1 MSKRN
6 VSKTAKK
13 TTPPKSVASS
23 KKALQGRVSSDARGQ
38 QAQWVPWFRNAAPY
52 INAFRGRTFVV
63 VFSGEAVANTHFAGL
78 IHDFALLNSLGIR
91 LVLVHGTRPQVEARL
106 KARASILA
114 REYTTLFHR
123 GLRVTDDTALACVK
137 EAVGT
142 VRVEIEA
149 LLSMG
154 LANSPMAGARIR
166 VASGNVVT
174 ARPLG
179 VHEGVDYLHT
189 GEVRRIDAEAI
200 KQQLDQNAVV
210 LLSPLGYSPTG
221 EVFNLSAE
229 DVATSA
235 AIALHADKVLY
246 LAEGSGLLDGRK
258 RLTRELTLVAA
269 QKLLTSRRK
278 LPDDMH
284 RILNSAVNLC
294 LNGIKRVHIIN
305 RETDGALLQELFTRD
320 GIGTLISAD
329 NYEETRQACIDDVA
343 GILELIEPLE
353 KTDVLVW
360 RSRENLEMEIER
372 FIVVERDGM
381 IIACAALY
389 PFAKDNMAELACLA
403 VHPDYQ
409 GAARGNALLHWVEQ
423 HAQQRHIKQ
432 IFVLSTKS
440 SHWFIERGYQRTDI
454 KTLPVKRRALYN
466 YRRNSK
472 VFIKDIS

>member
-1 MSKRN
+1 VAAQYNNKQP
-6 VSKTAKK
+6 KK
-13 TTPPKSVASS
+13 KPSPKSAS
-23 KKALQGRVSSDARGQ
+23 KPTKASATRNNTLTPDT
-38 QAQWVPWFRNAAPY
+38 QWVPWFRNAAPY

-63 VFSGEAVANTHFAGL
+63 VFGGEAVADKNFAGM

-106 KARASILA
+106 KAQSSP
-114 REYTTLFHR
+114 TSFHK

-189 GEVRRIDAEAI
+189 GEVRRIDAEVI
-200 KQQLDQNAVV
+200 QQQLDQNAVV
-210 LLSPLGYSPTG
+210 LMSPLGYSPTG

-235 AIALHADKVLY
+235 AIALRADKVLY
-246 LAEGSGLLDGRK
+246 LAEGTGLRDARK
-258 RLTRELTLVAA
+258 HLIRELTLSAA
-269 QKLLTSRRK
+269 QQRLDARRV
-278 LPDDMH
+278 LPDNLR
-284 RILNSAVNLC
+284 RILHSAVNLC
-294 LNGIKRVHIIN
+294 LNGIKRVHILN
-305 RETDGALLQELFTRD
+305 RQIDGALLQELFTRD

-329 NYEETRQACIDDVA
+329 HYEGTRQANIEDVA

-353 KTDVLVW
+353 RAEVLVR
-360 RSRENLEMEIER
+360 RSREHLEMEIER
-372 FIVVERDGM
+372 FTVVERDGM

-389 PFAKDNMAELACLA
+389 PFANENIAELACLA
-403 VHPDYQ
+403 VHPDYR
-409 GAARGNALLHWVEQ
+409 GAARGNALLQWIEQ
-423 HAQQRHIKQ
+423 LAQQRKLEQ
-432 IFVLSTKS
+432 LFVLSTQS
-440 SHWFIERGYQRTDI
+440 SHWFIERGYQKTDI
-454 KTLPVKRRALYN
+454 KTLPIKRRALYN

-472 VFIKDIS
+472 VFTKTLGVKK

>member
-1 MSKRN
+1 
-6 VSKTAKK
+6 
-13 TTPPKSVASS
+13 VASKS
-23 KKALQGRVSSDARGQ
+23 NNKKPTKKPSTRSEHTAV
-38 QAQWVPWFRNAAPY
+38 AQWLPWFRNAAPY

-63 VFSGEAVANTHFAGL
+63 VFGGEAVADSHFAGL

-91 LVLVHGTRPQVEARL
+91 LVLVHGVRPQIEARL
-106 KARASILA
+106 KAQPHK
-114 REYTTLFHR
+114 TTAIFHQD
-123 GLRVTDDTALACVK
+123 LRITDDTALACVK

-154 LANSPMAGARIR
+154 LANSPMAGARLR

-179 VHEGVDYLHT
+179 VHDGVDYQHT

-200 KQQLDQNAVV
+200 HQQLDQNAIV

-246 LAEGSGLLDGRK
+246 LTEGPGLRDGRK
-258 RLTRELTLVAA
+258 HLRRELTLNATQQVLA
-269 QKLLTSRRK
+269 SRQQ
-278 LPDDMH
+278 LPDDMR
-284 RILNSAVNLC
+284 RILHSAVNLC
-294 LNGIKRVHIIN
+294 LNGIKRVHILN
-305 RETDGALLQELFTRD
+305 RKIDGALLQELFTRD
-320 GIGTLISAD
+320 GIGTLINAD
-329 NYEETRQACIDDVA
+329 AYEGTRQAGIDDVA
-343 GILELIEPLE
+343 GILELIAPLE
-353 KTDVLVW
+353 QSDTLVR
-360 RSRENLEMEIER
+360 RSREQLEMEIDR
-372 FIVVERDGM
+372 FTVIERDGM

-389 PFAKDNMAELACLA
+389 PFAREKMAELACLA

-409 GAARGNALLHWVEQ
+409 GAARGNALLQWIEQ
-423 HAQQRHIKQ
+423 LALARGLHQL
-432 IFVLSTKS
+432 FVLSTKT
-440 SHWFIERGYQRTDI
+440 SHWFLERGYRQADI
-454 KTLPVKRRALYN
+454 KTLPMKRRALYN

-472 VFIKDIS
+472 VFIKTLDAV